1 MKGSFSGSALKTAK
15 GTPRIRTH
23 PRLRMNDG
31 FSPDEHAR
39 ARAYHRPLYLALLLD
54 LALAAGLLE
63 ALAWSSLG
71 SWVVSALDAPW
82 PVVAAAA
89 SPALVAVISSVLR
102 MPLSL
107 WRGSWRERSWGV
119 S

>member
-15 GTPRIRTH
+15 GTPRLRTH

-39 ARAYHRPLYLALLLD
+39 DRAYHRPLYLALLLD
-54 LALAAGLLE
+54 LALAACRLA
-63 ALAWSSLG
+63 ALGWSSPG
-71 SWVVSALDAPW
+71 RWVFSPLVWLS

-89 SPALVAVISSVLR
+89 DAALVAVLSSVVR
-102 MPLSL
+102 RPLSL
-107 WRGSWRERSWGV
+107 
-119 S
+119 